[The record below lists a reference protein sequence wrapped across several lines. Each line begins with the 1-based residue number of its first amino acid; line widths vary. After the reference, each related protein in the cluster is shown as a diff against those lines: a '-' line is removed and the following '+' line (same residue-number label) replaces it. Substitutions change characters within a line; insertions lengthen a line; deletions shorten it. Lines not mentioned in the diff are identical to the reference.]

1 MSSDV
6 KGFREMG
13 QLVSRDAYAERDQL
27 TYWYKGFRM
36 NEYDR
41 VQLLFTLLTLQ
52 YLCRLSGHGTSFSC
66 FYQLNIVG
74 DVNSINFYSKVRKA

>member
-13 QLVSRDAYAERDQL
+13 QLVLRDTYAERDQL

-36 NEYDR
+36 NEYE
-41 VQLLFTLLTLQ
+41 
-52 YLCRLSGHGTSFSC
+52 
-66 FYQLNIVG
+66 
-74 DVNSINFYSKVRKA
+74 